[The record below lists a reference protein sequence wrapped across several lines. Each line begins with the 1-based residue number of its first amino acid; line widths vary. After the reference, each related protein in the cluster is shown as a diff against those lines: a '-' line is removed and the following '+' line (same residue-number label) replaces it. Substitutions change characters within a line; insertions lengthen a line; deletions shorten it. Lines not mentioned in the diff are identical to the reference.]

1 MENKPPPSPPLL
13 GERRKEARAMWDAIP
28 VKVGRKP
35 FSNPVSR
42 DRARRNGANRFAHVA
57 PLPPIDLR

>member
-1 MENKPPPSPPLL
+1 MEDERLEDEPLEDEPLEDEPPPPPPLL

-35 FSNPVSR
+35 
-42 DRARRNGANRFAHVA
+42 
-57 PLPPIDLR
+57 L